1 MLSEISELEA
11 LAASVVP
18 RAEIQ
23 SRDFSSNFWAVASK
37 ARVSAHADVAENV
50 AEHADVPN
58 VEPNELVEFWG
69 DNLLTTPL

>member
-1 MLSEISELEA
+1 MLSEISEQE

-23 SRDFSSNFWAVASK
+23 SRDFSSNLWAVASK
-37 ARVSAHADVAENV
+37 ARVSARADVAGNV
-50 AEHADVPN
+50 VEHADAAS

-69 DNLLTTPL
+69 DNFLTTPL